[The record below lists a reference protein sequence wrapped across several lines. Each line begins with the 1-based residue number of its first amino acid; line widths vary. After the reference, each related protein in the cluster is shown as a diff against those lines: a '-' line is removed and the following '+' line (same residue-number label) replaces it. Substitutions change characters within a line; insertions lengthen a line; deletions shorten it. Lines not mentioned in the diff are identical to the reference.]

1 MKNKNKKGIEPKLR
15 FPEFR
20 NTAIWK
26 KEPLEK
32 FLDYQQPTP
41 YLVADTRYSD
51 EYEIPVVTAGKK
63 FLLGYTNEKQ
73 GVFMDSLPVIIFD
86 DFTTATQFVDFPF
99 KAKSSA
105 MKILKEKKG
114 VNIKF
119 MYETLQMIS
128 YEVGTHERHW
138 ISKFTLM
145 QVPMPTDPKEQQ
157 KIAYCLS
164 SLDEL
169 IEMENQKLKALQ
181 RHKKG
186 LMQELFPAEGQTL
199 PKRRFSKFQTAP
211 KWRERKTETLFSN
224 RAENGEE
231 WLPIYSVTTNN
242 GLVKRSS
249 LERKIDDIA
258 ESSGNKKV
266 CKDDIAYNMMRM
278 WQGAFGVSKEDCMV
292 SPAYVVLSPKRDV
305 CSDFFWYLFK
315 MPKYLQLLTSHSQ
328 GLTMDRLRLYY
339 KDFAQISV
347 LIPTFPEQQRIAEF
361 LSSIDDLITIQSQKL
376 TALRDHKKGL
386 TQQLFPNASEV
397 EE

>member
-105 MKILKEKKG
+105 MKILKAKKG